1 MILLLACAEPAEV
14 RFVRGG
20 VLRDGVFEARDWK
33 PGETVEGQVAPR
45 QPECAPVFSVEL
57 EDMDRMAAM
66 GAPPPGA
73 ALAFAPDGRLAIG
86 SDGGSL
92 RIVGVDGKVLAER
105 HIAEGAV
112 KQLAWSGDVLYAGT
126 QSPDA
131 DLMALSADTLDTR
144 WSVSLAGD
152 LETSALPPAEDVYGL
167 YSLPA
172 VFSLRVLPDGDL
184 LVAGVHGWTDDGV
197 RKNRARLYRF
207 GPDGTRERAWPEAG
221 ALDGI
226 LLRPV
231 VADGVLAFVARNADG
246 PAPTDV
252 PVSSLVRLDLG
263 LRVTWTRP
271 FSALEPYFH
280 EAYVWEAIGLS
291 DSLSM
296 VGFGDGRVFLLGPD
310 GTERAALTPGVPLLS
325 QGVPIAAS
333 VGFGAVVGDTAYYT
347 TNATNIPWGS
357 ADPATRPP
365 SAHPAEHTLHAV
377 GADGVERWV
386 WHGEQAIEGVVP
398 SPDGST
404 LLLAAASRDSDT
416 RTDLFGAVL
425 VARESGELVTTCSTE
440 GPAWFRPAWATDGR
454 FAVAEAPFSV
464 EGQVRGAYRVTV
476 FR

>member
-1 MILLLACAEPAEV
+1 M
-14 RFVRGG
+14 
-20 VLRDGVFEARDWK
+20 W
-33 PGETVEGQVAPR
+33 
-45 QPECAPVFSVEL
+45 SVEL

-73 ALAFAPDGRLAIG
+73 ALAFSPDGRLAIG
-86 SDGGSL
+86 SDAGSL
-92 RIVGVDGKVLAER
+92 RVLDATGKTLAQR
-105 HIAEGAV
+105 TIAEGAV
-112 KQLAWSGDVLYAGT
+112 KQLAWSQDTLYAGT

-131 DLMALSADTLDTR
+131 ELLALSADTLDTR
-144 WSVSLAGD
+144 WHVSLSGD
-152 LETSALPPAEDVYGL
+152 LVTSALPPGDDVYGL

-172 VFSLRVLPDGDL
+172 VFSLQVLPGGDL
-184 LVAGVHGWTDDGV
+184 LVAGVHGWTADGV

-207 GPDGTRERAWPEAG
+207 APDGTQRRAWPANG
-221 ALDGI
+221 PLDGI

-252 PVSSLVRLDLG
+252 PVSSLARLDLDLG
-263 LRVTWTRP
+263 LTWTRP
-271 FSALEPYFH
+271 FSPLEPWFK
-280 EAYVWEAIGLS
+280 EAYVWEAVGLS
-291 DSLSM
+291 KDLAM

-310 GTERAALTPGVPLLS
+310 GTERAALTPGVPILS

-333 VGFGAVVGDTAYYT
+333 VGFGTVIGDAAYYT

-377 GADGVERWV
+377 GPDGVERWV

-398 SPDGST
+398 SPDGNT
-404 LLLAAASRDSDT
+404 LLLAAAARDSDT
-416 RTDLFGAVL
+416 RTDLFGAL
-425 VARESGELVTTCSTE
+425 LIDRATGALVTTCPTE
-440 GPAWFRPAWATDGR
+440 GPAWFRPAWAADGR
-454 FAVAEAPFSV
+454 IAVAESAFTV
-464 EGQVRGAYRVTV
+464 DGQVKGAYRVTV